1 MKNILLVTLIMA
13 VSTISYAKS
22 IEDLY
27 VSPREVIQIET
38 VSILPDGSFGTVNGT
53 ITGVVTAPKGD
64 YKVRITN
71 GKGFKGESFSKMTC
85 NILPL
90 DEIKYVKGES
100 IPLATAFNV
109 DGKLYNVMGFYTGTD
124 IFPVSGYEII
134 VKNGRSRLEW
144 NSMNCRIK

>member
-1 MKNILLVTLIMA
+1 MRSLLIIMLMSA
-13 VSTISYAKS
+13 ISAAYAKN

-38 VSILPDGSFGTVNGT
+38 VSVLPDGSFGTVSGT

-64 YKVRITN
+64 YKVKITN
-71 GKGFKGESFSKMTC
+71 GKSFKGESFSKMTC

-144 NSMNCRIK
+144 NSMNCIIK